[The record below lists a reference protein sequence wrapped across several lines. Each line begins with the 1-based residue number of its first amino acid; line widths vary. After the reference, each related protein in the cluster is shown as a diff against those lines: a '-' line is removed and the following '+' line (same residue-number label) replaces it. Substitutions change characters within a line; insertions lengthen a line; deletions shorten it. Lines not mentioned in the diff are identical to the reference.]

1 MRAPGMRHGA
11 HRSVMIFR
19 PLIALYGLRPA
30 AARWLLATAAGLPA
44 LFLVLS
50 LCFPLPPLKP
60 YSLLVLDRNGG
71 YLSAFLASDG
81 IWRLRTPPG
90 EIPERLKTILIE
102 KEDRFFLYHP
112 GINPFS
118 IVRAAAGNLLSGE
131 RRSGGSTLTMQIARM
146 LEPKERTYAGKLV
159 EVFRALQLEWRY
171 SKDELL
177 ELYLSMV
184 PVGGNI
190 EGLKSASLLYY
201 RTPLDRLDIAH
212 LLDLILLPNNPNG
225 FRPDRH
231 PDRLYDER
239 VRRGMDWVKRGILT
253 QQDAAIILQTP
264 AQAERHAP
272 PTRAP
277 HFALRI
283 KGMKPATPEVR
294 TTLNPGIQSTTERLL
309 AEHLQSWV
317 DRGVRNGAA
326 LVLANHTNEVLGY
339 AGSADFGD
347 PLAHGQVDGIRAL
360 RSPGSTLKPF
370 LYALCMERG
379 DLTPKSRLLDTPYDL
394 EGFGAENYD
403 GTYSGLVF
411 ADEALRRSL
420 NVPMIRLLRST
431 GVPPFIDFLER
442 TGMASLGPQRA
453 RFGLSVILGG
463 CGVTLEELTGAYAS
477 FPNGGISLP
486 PGYLLSR
493 DGEHRTGIQA
503 FSPPTAFMV
512 TEILAGLDRPDLPNN
527 FESASRL
534 PAIAFKT
541 GTSYGRRDA
550 WAIGYTSEYTVGVW
564 TGNADNRGSADLVGS
579 KAAAPLLIDILNAIS
594 SSHHKTILNPPR
606 GLDVRAVCSNSGLL
620 PTPLCT
626 QTVMDYYEPG
636 RSHTRQCTVDREYL
650 VSTDRSFQYCPSCLG
665 TNAYRSVV
673 MADYPAEL
681 VSFWYSNGLSVP
693 APPPHNPS
701 CPRVFAGDGPRI
713 VSPSEAMT
721 YYILDPRQKLALE
734 ADSPPDVRRHAW
746 YIDEKFYARKSPR
759 EKLFVGLASGPHVVT
774 CVDDRGR
781 TSRVQFE
788 ITCP

>member
-1 MRAPGMRHGA
+1 MTP
-11 HRSVMIFR
+11 R
-19 PLIALYGLRPA
+19 PLIALYRLRPA
-30 AARWLLATAAGLPA
+30 AVRWLLTTAAGLTA
-44 LFLVLS
+44 LFSVLS
-50 LCFPLPPLKP
+50 VCFPLPPLKP

-71 YLSAFLASDG
+71 YLSAFLARDG
-81 IWRLRTPPG
+81 IWRLRTQPG

-102 KEDRFFLYHP
+102 KEDRFFYYHP

-118 IVRAAAGNLLSGE
+118 ILRAAAGNIRSGE
-131 RRSGGSTLTMQIARM
+131 RRSGGSTITMQIARM
-146 LEPKERTYAGKLV
+146 LEPKERTYGGKLR
-159 EVFRALQLEWRY
+159 EVFRSLQLEWRY
-171 SKDELL
+171 SKEELL

-184 PVGGNI
+184 PLGGNI

-212 LLDLILLPNNPNG
+212 LLDLILIPNNPNG

-239 VRRGMDWVKRGILT
+239 LRRCTAWVESGILT

-264 AQAERHAP
+264 AGAARRAP

-283 KGMKPATPEVR
+283 RAMKPGVPEVR
-294 TTLNPGIQSTTERLL
+294 TTLSPGIQSATERLL
-309 AEHLQSWV
+309 AEHLQSWSE
-317 DRGVRNGAA
+317 RGVRNGAV
-326 LVLANHTNEVLGY
+326 LVLGNHTGEVLGY
-339 AGSADFGD
+339 AGSANFAD
-347 PLAHGQVDGIRAL
+347 LRAQGQVDGIRAL

-370 LYALCMERG
+370 LYALCMEQG
-379 DLTPKSRLLDTPYDL
+379 TLTPKSRLLDTPYDL
-394 EGFGAENYD
+394 EGFRAENYD

-420 NVPMIRLLRST
+420 NVPMIRLLRTT

-442 TGMASLGPQRA
+442 AGMSSLGPQRA

-477 FPNGGISLP
+477 FPNGGRYLP
-486 PGYLLSR
+486 PRYLLSPAG
-493 DGEHRTGIQA
+493 DQQTGTQA

-527 FESASRL
+527 FESSSRL
-534 PAIAFKT
+534 PAVAFKT

-564 TGNADNRGSADLVGS
+564 TGNADNRGSADLVGG
-579 KAAAPLLIDILNAIS
+579 KAAAPLLIDVLNAIS
-594 SSHHKTILNPPR
+594 SSHSKTILGPPR
-606 GLDVRAVCSNSGLL
+606 GLDVRPVCSNSGLL

-626 QTVMDYYEPG
+626 QTVMDYYAPG
-636 RSHTRQCTVDREYL
+636 RSHNMPCTVDREYL

-665 TNAYRSVV
+665 NNAYRSIVV
-673 MADYPAEL
+673 ADYPAEL
-681 VSFWYSNGLSVP
+681 AGFWYGIGLSVP

-701 CPRVFAGDGPRI
+701 CSRVFAGGGPRI

-721 YYILDPRQKLALE
+721 YYILDQRQKLALE
-734 ADSPPDVRRHAW
+734 ADSPPDIRRHVW
-746 YIDEKFYARKSPR
+746 YIDEKFYAGRSPR
-759 EKLFVGLASGPHVVT
+759 DKVFVGLTAGPHTVT

-788 ITCP
+788 IVSP